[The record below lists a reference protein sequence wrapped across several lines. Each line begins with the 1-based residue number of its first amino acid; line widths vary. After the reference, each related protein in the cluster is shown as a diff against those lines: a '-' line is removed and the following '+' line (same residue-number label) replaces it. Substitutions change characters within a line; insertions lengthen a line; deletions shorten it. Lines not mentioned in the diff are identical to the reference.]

1 MRFRDRDEGEA
12 MRRRLSI
19 VLAVFASLLL
29 LPTSAF
35 AAAPANDDVTAA
47 TVIASPPFADTVDT
61 SEATAAAGDLDCSGL
76 EDTHTVWYAIT
87 PTTDMLLGLR
97 TEPQFAAEVSTS
109 VASGSPGSLSFL
121 QCSFASTQTLDAK
134 AGTTYYIQL
143 ASAGTDAGGLIS
155 FSVVQ
160 VEPVAITLSLDGTG
174 RIDGGVIT
182 VSGTLGCS
190 RPLPPGS
197 EVVVQ
202 GTLTQRSASGWL
214 VPFHWAVG
222 CPTTPLRWQTTV
234 QVRAGTFVRGRAILT
249 ATAFACDA
257 FTCAPNDTE
266 SARIRLR

>member
-1 MRFRDRDEGEA
+1 MS
-12 MRRRLSI
+12 RRLGV
-19 VLAVFASLLL
+19 VLAVFTGLLL
-29 LPTSAF
+29 LPASAF

-47 TVIASPPFADTVDT
+47 TAISALPFTDTVDT

-97 TEPQFAAEVSTS
+97 TEPQFTAEVSTS

-121 QCSFASTQTLDAK
+121 QCSFNTTQTLAAK

-143 ASAGTDAGGLIS
+143 ASAGTDPGGLIS

-160 VEPVAITLSLDGTG
+160 VDPVTVTVKLDKTG
-174 RIDGGVIT
+174 RIDGGEIT
-182 VSGTLGCS
+182 VSGTLRCS

-202 GTLTQRSASGWL
+202 GTLTQDSASGWL
-214 VPFHWAVG
+214 VPFHSAVG
-222 CPTTPLRWQTTV
+222 CPTSPLRWQTTV
-234 QVRAGTFVRGRAILT
+234 QVLDGTFVPGTATLT

>member
-1 MRFRDRDEGEA
+1 MS
-12 MRRRLSI
+12 RRLGV
-19 VLAVFASLLL
+19 VLAVFTGLLL
-29 LPTSAF
+29 LPASAF

-47 TVIASPPFADTVDT
+47 TAISALPFTDTVDT

-121 QCSFASTQTLDAK
+121 QCSFATTQTLEAK

-143 ASAGTDAGGLIS
+143 ASAGTDPGGRIS

-160 VEPVAITLSLDGTG
+160 VDPVTVTLRLDKTG
-174 RIDGGVIT
+174 RIDGGEIT
-182 VSGTLGCS
+182 VSGTLRCS

-202 GTLTQRSASGWL
+202 GTLTQGSASGWL
-214 VPFHWAVG
+214 VPFHSAVG

-234 QVRAGTFVRGRAILT
+234 QVLAGTFIRGKATLT
-249 ATAFACDA
+249 ATAFACDE

-266 SARIRLR
+266 TARIQLR

>member
-1 MRFRDRDEGEA
+1 MST
-12 MRRRLSI
+12 RLG
-19 VLAVFASLLL
+19 VVVAVIAGLLV
-29 LPTSAF
+29 LPTSAL

-47 TVIASPPFADTVDT
+47 TVIPALPFTDTVDT

-97 TEPQFAAEVSTS
+97 TEFQFAAEVSTS
-109 VASGSPGSLSFL
+109 VASGSPGSLNFL

-143 ASAGTDAGGLIS
+143 ASAGTDPGGLIS
-155 FSVVQ
+155 FSVV
-160 VEPVAITLSLDGTG
+160 PVDPVTVTLKLDKTG

-182 VSGTLGCS
+182 VSGALQCS

-197 EVVVQ
+197 EVAVQ
-202 GTLTQRSASGWL
+202 GTLTQDSANGWL
-214 VPFHWAVG
+214 VPFHSAVG

-234 QVRAGTFVRGRAILT
+234 QVLASTFVRGTATLT

-257 FTCAPNDTE
+257 FTCASNDTE

>member
-1 MRFRDRDEGEA
+1 MS
-12 MRRRLSI
+12 RRLG
-19 VLAVFASLLL
+19 VVVAVIAGLLV
-29 LPTSAF
+29 LPTSAL
-35 AAAPANDDVTAA
+35 AAAPANDDITAA
-47 TVIASPPFADTVDT
+47 TVISALPFADTVDT

-76 EDTHTVWYAIT
+76 EDTHTVWYVIT

-121 QCSFASTQTLDAK
+121 QCSFAPTQPLAAK

-143 ASAGTDAGGLIS
+143 ASAGTDPGGLIS

-160 VEPVAITLSLDGTG
+160 VDPVTVTLNLDKTG
-174 RIDGGVIT
+174 RIDGGLIT
-182 VSGTLGCS
+182 VSGTLQCS
-190 RPLPPGS
+190 RQLPPGS
-197 EVVVQ
+197 EVAVQ

-214 VPFHWAVG
+214 IPFHSAVG
-222 CPTTPLRWQTTV
+222 CPTTPLQWQTTV
-234 QVRAGTFVRGRAILT
+234 QVLAGTFVPGKATLT

>member
-1 MRFRDRDEGEA
+1 MS
-12 MRRRLSI
+12 RRLG
-19 VLAVFASLLL
+19 VVVAVFTGLLV
-29 LPTSAF
+29 LPASAF

-47 TVIASPPFADTVDT
+47 TAISALPFTDTVDT

-97 TEPQFAAEVSTS
+97 TEPQFTAEVSTS

-121 QCSFASTQTLDAK
+121 QCSFASTQTLAAK

-143 ASAGTDAGGLIS
+143 ASAGTDPGGLIS
-155 FSVVQ
+155 FSVV
-160 VEPVAITLSLDGTG
+160 PVDPVTVTLGLDETG
-174 RIDGGVIT
+174 RIDGAVIT

-202 GTLTQRSASGWL
+202 GTLEQRSATGWL
-214 VPFHWAVG
+214 VPFHSVVG
-222 CPTTPLRWQTTV
+222 CPETPLRWQTTV
-234 QVRAGTFVRGRAILT
+234 QVLAGTFVRGKATLT

>member
-1 MRFRDRDEGEA
+1 
-12 MRRRLSI
+12 MRRRLG
-19 VLAVFASLLL
+19 VVVAVIAGLLL
-29 LPTSAF
+29 LPTSAL
-35 AAAPANDDVTAA
+35 AAAPANDEVTAA
-47 TVIASPPFADTVDT
+47 TAIAALPFAETVDT

-87 PTTDMLLGLR
+87 PTTDTLLGLR

-109 VASGSPGSLSFL
+109 VASGPPGSLSFL
-121 QCSFASTQTLDAK
+121 QCSFANTQTLDAK

-143 ASAGTDAGGLIS
+143 ASAGTDPGGLIN

-160 VEPVAITLSLDGTG
+160 VAPVTITLGLDETG
-174 RIDGGVIT
+174 RIDGGMIT
-182 VSGTLGCS
+182 VGGTLHCS

-214 VPFHWAVG
+214 IPFHSAVG

-234 QVRAGTFVRGRAILT
+234 QVLVGTFVPGKATLT
-249 ATAFACDA
+249 AAAFACDA
-257 FTCAPNDTE
+257 FTCAPNDSE

>member
-1 MRFRDRDEGEA
+1 MRA
-12 MRRRLSI
+12 RLSVVVAVI
-19 VLAVFASLLL
+19 AGLLAM
-29 LPTSAF
+29 PTSVL
-35 AAAPANDDVTAA
+35 AAAPANDDVIAA
-47 TVIASPPFADTVDT
+47 TVISALPFADTVDT

-109 VASGSPGSLSFL
+109 VASGSSGSLSFL
-121 QCSFASTQTLDAK
+121 QCSFASTQTLAAK

-143 ASAGTDAGGLIS
+143 ASAGTDPGGLIS

-160 VEPVAITLSLDGTG
+160 VDPVTVTLNLDKTG
-174 RIDGGVIT
+174 RIDGGLIT
-182 VSGTLGCS
+182 VGGTLQCS

-202 GTLTQRSASGWL
+202 GTLEQRSANGWL
-214 VPFHWAVG
+214 VPFHSAVG
-222 CPTTPLRWQTTV
+222 CPTTPLQWQTTV
-234 QVRAGTFVRGRAILT
+234 QVLAGAFVRGTAILT

>member
-1 MRFRDRDEGEA
+1 MT
-12 MRRRLSI
+12 RRLG
-19 VLAVFASLLL
+19 VVPAVFAGLL
-29 LPTSAF
+29 LPTSAL

-47 TVIASPPFADTVDT
+47 TVISALPFADTMDT

-87 PTTDMLLGLR
+87 PTTDLLLGLR

-121 QCSFASTQTLDAK
+121 QCSFASTQPLDAK

-143 ASAGTDAGGLIS
+143 ASAGHDPGGLIS

-160 VEPVAITLSLDGTG
+160 VDPVTITLSLDGTG
-174 RIDGGVIT
+174 RIDSGVVT
-182 VSGTLGCS
+182 VGGTLGCS

-197 EVVVQ
+197 EVVMQ

-214 VPFHWAVG
+214 VPFHSAVG
-222 CPTTPLRWQTTV
+222 CPTTPPLQWQTTV
-234 QVRAGTFVRGRAILT
+234 QVLAGTFVRGKATLT
-249 ATAFACDA
+249 ATAFACDE
-257 FTCAPNDTE
+257 FTCAPNETE

>member
-1 MRFRDRDEGEA
+1 
-12 MRRRLSI
+12 
-19 VLAVFASLLL
+19 VFAGLLL
-29 LPTSAF
+29 LPTSAL

-47 TVIASPPFADTVDT
+47 TLITALPFTETVDT

-109 VASGSPGSLSFL
+109 VASGSPGSFSFL
-121 QCSFASTQTLDAK
+121 QCSFASTQTLAAK
-134 AGTTYYIQL
+134 AGITYYIQL
-143 ASAGTDAGGLIS
+143 ASAGADPGGLIR
-155 FSVVQ
+155 FGVVQ
-160 VEPVAITLSLDGTG
+160 VEPFTVTLGLDETG

-182 VSGTLGCS
+182 VGGSLQCS
-190 RPLPPGS
+190 RALPPGS

-202 GTLTQRSASGWL
+202 GRLEQHSANGWL
-214 VPFHWAVG
+214 VSFHSAVG
-222 CPTTPLRWQTTV
+222 CPTTPLQWQTTV
-234 QVRAGTFVRGRAILT
+234 QVLGGTFVPGKATLT

>member
-1 MRFRDRDEGEA
+1 MS
-12 MRRRLSI
+12 RRLG
-19 VLAVFASLLL
+19 VVVAVFAGLLV
-29 LPTSAF
+29 LPTSAL
-35 AAAPANDDVTAA
+35 AAAPTNDEVTAA
-47 TVIASPPFADTVDT
+47 TVISALPFADTVDT

-76 EDTHTVWYAIT
+76 EDTHTVWYVIT

-97 TEPQFAAEVSTS
+97 TAPQFAAEVSTS
-109 VASGSPGSLSFL
+109 VASGAPGSLSFL
-121 QCSFASTQTLDAK
+121 QCDFSTTQPLAAK

-143 ASAGTDAGGLIS
+143 ASAGSDPGGLIS

-160 VEPVAITLSLDGTG
+160 VDPVTVTLGLDNTG

-182 VSGTLGCS
+182 VGGTLQCS

-197 EVVVQ
+197 EVAVQ
-202 GTLTQRSASGWL
+202 GTLTQRSATGWL
-214 VPFHWAVG
+214 VPFHSAVG

-234 QVRAGTFVRGRAILT
+234 QVLGGTFIRGTATLT

>member
-1 MRFRDRDEGEA
+1 MS
-12 MRRRLSI
+12 RRLGV
-19 VLAVFASLLL
+19 VLAVFTGLLL
-29 LPTSAF
+29 LPASAF
-35 AAAPANDDVTAA
+35 AAAPANDDVTVA
-47 TVIASPPFADTVDT
+47 TAISALPFTDTVDT

-97 TEPQFAAEVSTS
+97 TEHQFAAEVSTS
-109 VASGSPGSLSFL
+109 VASDSPGSLSFL
-121 QCSFASTQTLDAK
+121 QCSFANTQTLDAK

-143 ASAGTDAGGLIS
+143 ASAGTDPGGLIS

-160 VEPVAITLSLDGTG
+160 VDPVTVTLSLDKTG

-182 VSGTLGCS
+182 VGGRLQCS

-214 VPFHWAVG
+214 VPFHSAVG
-222 CPTTPLRWQTTV
+222 CPTTPLQWQTTV
-234 QVRAGTFVRGRAILT
+234 QVLAGTFVPGKATLT
-249 ATAFACDA
+249 ATAFACDE

-266 SARIRLR
+266 SARIRLASH

>member
-1 MRFRDRDEGEA
+1 MS
-12 MRRRLSI
+12 RRLGVVVAVI
-19 VLAVFASLLL
+19 VGLLV
-29 LPTSAF
+29 LPTSAL

-47 TVIASPPFADTVDT
+47 TVISAVPFADTVDT
-61 SEATAAAGDLDCSGL
+61 SEATAAVGDLDCSGV

-97 TEPQFAAEVSTS
+97 TEFQFAAEVSTS

-121 QCSFASTQTLDAK
+121 QCSFASTQTLAAK

-143 ASAGTDAGGLIS
+143 ASAGTDPGGLIN
-155 FSVVQ
+155 FSVA
-160 VEPVAITLSLDGTG
+160 PVDPVTVALNLDKTG
-174 RIDGGVIT
+174 RIEGGVIT
-182 VSGTLGCS
+182 VSGTLQCS

-202 GTLTQRSASGWL
+202 GTLTQRSANGWL
-214 VPFHWAVG
+214 VPFHSAVG
-222 CPTTPLRWQTTV
+222 CPVTPLRWQTTV
-234 QVRAGTFVRGRAILT
+234 QVLAGTFVRGRAVLT

-257 FTCAPNDTE
+257 FTCAPSDTE

>member
-1 MRFRDRDEGEA
+1 MS
-12 MRRRLSI
+12 RRLG
-19 VLAVFASLLL
+19 VVVAVIAGLLV
-29 LPTSAF
+29 LPTSAL
-35 AAAPANDDVTAA
+35 AAALANDDVTAA
-47 TVIASPPFADTVDT
+47 TVIAALPFADTVDT

-109 VASGSPGSLSFL
+109 VASGAPGSLSFL
-121 QCSFASTQTLDAK
+121 QCSFATTQPLAAK

-143 ASAGTDAGGLIS
+143 ASAGTDPGGLIS
-155 FSVVQ
+155 FSVVP
-160 VEPVAITLSLDGTG
+160 VDPVAVTLSLDKTG

-182 VSGTLGCS
+182 VGGTLRCS

-197 EVVVQ
+197 EVAVQ

-214 VPFHWAVG
+214 VPFHSAVG
-222 CPTTPLRWQTTV
+222 CPTTPLQWQATV
-234 QVRAGTFVRGRAILT
+234 QVLDGTFVRGTATLT
-249 ATAFACDA
+249 ATAFACDE

>member
-1 MRFRDRDEGEA
+1 
-12 MRRRLSI
+12 MRRRLG
-19 VLAVFASLLL
+19 VVVAVIAGLLVF
-29 LPTSAF
+29 PTPAF
-35 AAAPANDDVTAA
+35 AAAPANDDITAA
-47 TVIASPPFADTVDT
+47 TVISGLPFTDTVDT

-97 TEPQFAAEVSTS
+97 TEPQFTAEVSTS

-143 ASAGTDAGGLIS
+143 ASAGTDPGGLIG
-155 FSVVQ
+155 FNVVQ
-160 VEPVAITLSLDGTG
+160 VEPVTVTLRLDETG

-182 VSGTLGCS
+182 VGGTLHCS

-202 GTLTQRSASGWL
+202 GTLTQRNASGWL
-214 VPFHWAVG
+214 VPFHSAVG
-222 CPTTPLRWQTTV
+222 CPTTPLQWQTTV
-234 QVRAGTFVRGRAILT
+234 QVLAGTFIRGKATLT
-249 ATAFACDA
+249 ATAFACDE

>member
-1 MRFRDRDEGEA
+1 
-12 MRRRLSI
+12 MRRRLG
-19 VLAVFASLLL
+19 VVVAVIAGLLV
-29 LPTSAF
+29 LPTSAL

-47 TVIASPPFADTVDT
+47 TVISALPFADTVDT

-109 VASGSPGSLSFL
+109 VASGSSGSLSFL

-143 ASAGTDAGGLIS
+143 ASAGTDPGGLIH
-155 FSVVQ
+155 FSVAQ
-160 VEPVAITLSLDGTG
+160 VDPVTITLKLDKTG

-182 VSGTLGCS
+182 VSGTLQCS

-202 GTLTQRSASGWL
+202 GTLTQDSATGWL
-214 VPFHWAVG
+214 VPFHSAVG

-234 QVRAGTFVRGRAILT
+234 QVLDGTFVRGKATLT